1 MAESK
6 KTTSSVKERHKK
18 ATDLIVSKQ
27 RSYVVAKG
35 NELIQHSKYDMSLQ
49 QLKVLNYIVSRIK
62 PEDTIDK
69 EYTIT
74 IKNYCRLCGID
85 DESGKN
91 YKMIKEQ
98 LSSIANK
105 SLWVQTEKGKYELFR
120 WFDKVQVN
128 ENSGTLTV
136 TFHSLCEGFLFGLES
151 KYTQYQ
157 LQSILP
163 MQSKYSVRMYEYCSS
178 IRNIGEVIISIDD
191 LKMRLGVVTE
201 DEKGNITVQQYGK
214 WSHFKERVLDRAVEE
229 INKYTDMHV
238 EYDLLKEG
246 RKFSQI
252 ILHITNPT
260 EEESLN
266 NHLRVMEALDKKN
279 ASQVET
285 ESQD

>member
-1 MAESK
+1 MAVN
-6 KTTSSVKERHKK
+6 KTETSNVKERHKK
-18 ATDLIVSKQ
+18 ASEIIVNKQ
-27 RSYVVAKG
+27 RAYVVAKG

-49 QLKVLNYIVSRIK
+49 QLKVVNYIISRIK

-85 DESGKN
+85 DKSGKN
-91 YKMIKEQ
+91 YKTIKDQ
-98 LSSIANK
+98 LSAIANK
-105 SLWVQTEKGKYELFR
+105 SLWVQTDKGKYELFR
-120 WFDKVQVN
+120 LIDRVQVN

-136 TFHSLCEGFLFGLES
+136 KFHPLCDGFLFGLDS

-178 IRNIGEVIISIDD
+178 KKNIGEVILSIED
-191 LKMRLGVVTE
+191 LKMRLGVVSE

-229 INKYTDMHV
+229 INKYTDIHL
-238 EYDLLKEG
+238 EYELLKDG
-246 RKFSQI
+246 RKYSLI

-260 EEESLN
+260 EEQSFN
-266 NHLRVMEALDKKN
+266 NHLRLMEALNKKKN
-279 ASQVET
+279 KNK
-285 ESQD
+285 

>member
-1 MAESK
+1 MAEK
-6 KTTSSVKERHKK
+6 KSNESAVKERHKK
-18 ATDLIVSKQ
+18 ATELAVSKQ
-27 RSYVVAKG
+27 RSYFVTKG
-35 NELIQHSKYDMSLQ
+35 NDLIQHSKYDMSLQ

-85 DESGKN
+85 EQSGKN
-91 YKMIKEQ
+91 YRLIKEQ

-120 WFDKVQVN
+120 WFDTVKVN

-136 TFHSLCEGFLFGLES
+136 TFHSMCEGFLFGLQS

-178 IRNIGEVIISIDD
+178 IRNLGDVILTIDD
-191 LKMRLGVVTE
+191 LKVKLGVVTE
-201 DEKGNITVQQYGK
+201 DEKGNVTVQYSK

-229 INKYTDMHV
+229 VNKFTDIHV
-238 EYDLLKEG
+238 EYGLIKEG
-246 RKFSQI
+246 KKFTRI
-252 ILHITNPT
+252 ELHVTNPT
-260 EEESLN
+260 EEESIN
-266 NHLRVMEALDKKN
+266 NHMRVMEALDKKD
-279 ASQVET
+279 ASPSE
-285 ESQD
+285 E